1 MKKKMLAL
9 ALVPL
14 LTMGI
19 LIMIFTNTIIH
30 KQLVED
36 VENNLKGV
44 ATAYKAAYEQ
54 NSGDYVQADDGQ
66 IWKGAYNISRSEDL
80 ADSIREESGV
90 DVMFCYGTERVV
102 TSMVDKNGERL
113 TGSEVGDN
121 IVKQVIQNG
130 KAVFTKNVLVDNKDY
145 YGYYLPVFQNDS
157 DEVIGIIFA
166 GESAKVAN
174 MTYTSI
180 VKVILGLIVVL
191 VVLFTVTS
199 ILISYRISAGIEAGT
214 KAVKEVA
221 AGNLTVEVP
230 VQYLHK
236 KDVTGDLCRAV
247 ESMKNELRY
256 IIEDI
261 NNHAQSLINSAESL
275 DGNAQSTL
283 NTVGN
288 VDRAVN
294 DIAEGANSQAK
305 DAMRATEN
313 VALMGDMLA
322 STSEEVER
330 LNDNATFMKQ
340 ASAQATESLAQL
352 RQINDEVMQSIH
364 QINEQTHRTN
374 ESSQRIK
381 EATNIIS
388 NISEETS
395 LLSLNA
401 SIEAARAGE
410 QGRGFAVVANEI
422 QHLAE
427 QTGESTESI
436 ASMVNEL
443 INDSDQAVGTMEKV
457 HDIIVEQS
465 RHVEQTE
472 AIVQKVIKGIETSIQ
487 SIASIEEKS
496 ARLNTAKEE
505 IIDVVENLS
514 AIAEENAA
522 NTEETSAATTEVAE
536 SFNGVTTSA
545 DELKKVA
552 YGIAETMGTFHLD
565 DIQN

>member
-1 MKKKMLAL
+1 
-9 ALVPL
+9 
-14 LTMGI
+14 
-19 LIMIFTNTIIH
+19 MIFTTTTIR
-30 KQLVED
+30 KQMVDD

-54 NSGDYVQADDGQ
+54 NSGDYMQADDGQ
-66 IWKGAYNISRSEDL
+66 IWKGAYNISQSESL

-90 DVMFCYGTERVV
+90 DVMFCYGSERVV
-102 TSMVDKNGERL
+102 TSMVDKNGDRI
-113 TGSEVGDN
+113 TGSEVGDS
-121 IVKQVIQNG
+121 IVKKVLQDG
-130 KAVFTKNVLVDNKDY
+130 KEVFTQKVLVEDEDY
-145 YGYYLPVFQNDS
+145 YGYYLPVFQNGS
-157 DEVIGIIFA
+157 EEVIGLIFA
-166 GESAKVAN
+166 GEAVDTAN
-174 MTYTSI
+174 MTYSSI
-180 VKVILGLIVVL
+180 VRLILILVAVL
-191 VVLFTVTS
+191 VVLFTATS
-199 ILISYRISAGIEAGT
+199 VLVSYRISAGIEAGT
-214 KAVKEVA
+214 QAVKEVA

-230 VQYLHK
+230 AQYLNK

-247 ESMKNELRY
+247 DSMKNELRF

-261 NNHAQSLINSAESL
+261 NNHAQSLIHSAESL

-322 STSEEVER
+322 STNEEVER
-330 LNDNATFMKQ
+330 LNDNATLMRQ

-352 RQINDEVMQSIH
+352 KQINDEVMQSIR

-443 INDSDQAVGTMEKV
+443 INDSDQAVDTMEKV

-465 RHVEQTE
+465 KHVEQTE
-472 AIVQKVIKGIETSIQ
+472 SIVQKVIEGIETSLQ
-487 SIASIEEKS
+487 SITSIEEKS
-496 ARLNTAKEE
+496 ARLNVAKDE

-536 SFNGVTTSA
+536 SFNDVTASA

-565 DIQN
+565 DA

>member
-9 ALVPL
+9 ALFPL

-19 LIMIFTNTIIH
+19 LIMIFTKTTIR

-54 NSGDYVQADDGQ
+54 NSGEYIEADDGQ
-66 IWKGAYNISRSEDL
+66 IWKGAYNISQSSGL
-80 ADSIREESGV
+80 ADSIKEESGV
-90 DVMFCYGTERVV
+90 DVMFCYGSRRVV
-102 TSMVDKNGERL
+102 TSFVDEEGNRIV
-113 TGSEVGDN
+113 GSEVGEK
-121 IVKQVIQNG
+121 IVQKVLQEG
-130 KAVFTKNVLVDNKDY
+130 KAVFSQNVLVEDKAY
-145 YGYYLPVFQNDS
+145 YGYYVPVFQNGT
-157 DEVIGIIFA
+157 DEVIGLVFA
-166 GESAKVAN
+166 GESSEVAGL
-174 MTYTSI
+174 TYNYI
-180 VKVILGLIVVL
+180 VGTVMKLIIVL
-191 VVLFTVTS
+191 VCMFTISSVLVA
-199 ILISYRISAGIEAGT
+199 YRISSGIEAGT
-214 KAVKEVA
+214 KAVKQVA

-230 VQYLHK
+230 AKYLHK
-236 KDVTGDLCRAV
+236 RDVVGDLCKAV
-247 ESMKNELRY
+247 DGMKNELRY

-261 NNHAQSLINSAESL
+261 NTHTQTLIQSAESL
-275 DGNAQSTL
+275 DSNAQTTL
-283 NTVGN
+283 STVGG

-294 DIAEGANSQAK
+294 DIAQGANSQAK

-313 VALMGDMLA
+313 VTEIGSLLA
-322 STSEEVER
+322 ATNEEVER
-330 LNDNATFMKQ
+330 LNENAKVMKT

-352 RQINDEVMQSIH
+352 KQINEEVMQSVQ
-364 QINEQTHRTN
+364 QINEQTYRTN

-381 EATNIIS
+381 EATNLIS

-410 QGRGFAVVANEI
+410 QGKGFAVVANEI

-443 INDSDQAVGTMEKV
+443 MTDSDMAVEAMTKV
-457 HDIIVEQS
+457 QEIILEQS
-465 RHVEQTE
+465 KHVEQTE
-472 AIVQKVIKGIETSIQ
+472 EIVWKVIEGIETSLQAI
-487 SIASIEEKS
+487 SAIEEESK
-496 ARLNTAKEE
+496 RLNTAKEE

-514 AIAEENAA
+514 AIAEQNAA

-536 SFNGVTTSA
+536 SFNDVTASA
-545 DELKKVA
+545 DELKTVA
-552 YGIAETMGTFHLD
+552 YNIAETMGTFK
-565 DIQN
+565 IEE

>member
-121 IVKQVIQNG
+121 IVKQVI
-130 KAVFTKNVLVDNKDY
+130 
-145 YGYYLPVFQNDS
+145 QNDS

>member
-9 ALVPL
+9 ALFPL
-14 LTMGI
+14 LAMGV
-19 LIMIFTNTIIH
+19 LIMIFMNTMIR

-54 NSGDYVQADDGQ
+54 NSGDYMQADDGQ
-66 IWKGAYNISRSEDL
+66 IWKGAYNISQSENL

-90 DVMFCYGTERVV
+90 DVMFCYGAERVV
-102 TSMVDKNGERL
+102 TSMIDKNGDRI

-121 IVKQVIQNG
+121 IVKQVLKDG
-130 KAVFTKNVLVDNKDY
+130 KAVFTRNVLVDNKDY

-157 DEVIGIIFA
+157 EEVIGIIFA
-166 GESAKVAN
+166 GESAIAAN
-174 MTYTSI
+174 ATYNSI

-191 VVLFTVTS
+191 VALFTVTS
-199 ILISYRISAGIEAGT
+199 ILISYRISEGIEAGT
-214 KAVKEVA
+214 RAVKEVA

-230 VQYLHK
+230 AKYLHK
-236 KDVTGDLCRAV
+236 QDITGDLCKAV
-247 ESMKNELRY
+247 DGMKNELRY

-261 NNHAQSLINSAESL
+261 NNHAQSLISSAENL

-330 LNDNATFMKQ
+330 LNDNAAIMRQ
-340 ASAQATESLAQL
+340 ASVQATESLAQL
-352 RQINDEVMQSIH
+352 KQINDEVMQSIH

-443 INDSDQAVGTMEKV
+443 INDSDQAVDTMEKV
-457 HDIIVEQS
+457 REIIVEQS

-472 AIVQKVIKGIETSIQ
+472 SIVQKVIEGIETSIH
-487 SIASIEEKS
+487 SITSIGEKS
-496 ARLNTAKEE
+496 TRLNAAKEE

-536 SFNGVTTSA
+536 SFNGVTASA

-565 DIQN
+565 DA